1 MRGEGSG
8 FIISSDGLILTN
20 AHVVQDA
27 KEVTVKLT
35 DRREYQA
42 KVLGA
47 DPQTDVA
54 VLKIEAKNLPVVK
67 TGDVNQLQ
75 VGEWVL
81 AIGSPYGLENTAT
94 AGIVSAKGRSLPDDT
109 SVPFIQT
116 DVAVNPGNSGGPLFN
131 DRGEVVGINSQI
143 YSRTGGF
150 QGVLLDPDRRGLQDQ
165 GPDPRTRQGMIAASG
180 EHQFADLRA
189 RAASGLSFSIPID
202 VAYKIRTRSS
212 NTARSARAA
221 GRDGAGIRPGQFI
234 QAGNAD
240 GRAGRQ
246 RRQQRR
252 RTRRPAAGRCG
263 AADQRQDHRVV
274 RRPGV
279 DDHAGLARRQAQA
292 GCLAQWLAQGT
303 ERHAG
308 RRAEGQGD
316 RVVRQDVQR
325 GQLGLALRPLSP
337 QSSASPA
344 PRVCSSSSPP
354 APRPAYPG
362 DVLLSLN
369 GVPVRDIG
377 RNQAAKP
384 AIPSRCWCSATK
396 DLRAGADRLIRAYS
410 GLPGAAARGRQLAAG
425 RVDAHRGHG
434 GQVALQATR
443 VGHLRHQADIGDGG
457 RVAVAIAAGGGRGRQ
472 LRLEGLQPLVHPM
485 AVPGVLGVFV
495 HAQVCFRYFST
506 RRLFSG
512 CVSQAMPSARSRTR
526 AADGV
531 GRQQRRLR
539 MGFFQ
544 VFDDGQRLAD
554 DHRRRSAWH
563 QRRGIELAVVGRQ
576 ANHSAGSSVRRRD
589 RYAAT
594 PCARPLRADGWSSSC
609 SGCRPPAP
617 DRNPAPGS

>member
-1 MRGEGSG
+1 M
-8 FIISSDGLILTN
+8 
-20 AHVVQDA
+20 
-27 KEVTVKLT
+27 
-35 DRREYQA
+35 
-42 KVLGA
+42 GA

-150 QGVLLDPDRRGLQDQ
+150 QG
-165 GPDPRTRQGMIAASG
+165 
-180 EHQFADLRA
+180 
-189 RAASGLSFSIPID
+189 LSFSIPID
-202 VAYKIRTRSS
+202 VAYKIKDQILEHGKVQH
-212 NTARSARAA
+212 ARLGVTVQEVNQDLANSFKLETPTGALVASVERQRAE
-221 GRDGAGIRPGQFI
+221 
-234 QAGNAD
+234 
-240 GRAGRQ
+240 RAGLQ
-246 RRQQRR
+246 
-252 RTRRPAAGRCG
+252 
-263 AADQRQDHRVV
+263 
-274 RRPGV
+274 PG
-279 DDHAGLARRQAQA
+279 D
-292 GCLAQWLAQGT
+292 
-303 ERHAG
+303 
-308 RRAEGQGD
+308 
-316 RVVRQDVQR
+316 VVRQINGKTIVSSGDLASMITLASPGDKLKLDVWRNGSPKELSATLGGVPKDKATASSDTRDVQR

-337 QSSASPA
+337 QEQRQSGAEGLLIEQSAGPA
-344 PRVCSSSSPP
+344 
-354 APRPAYPG
+354 AKAGIQPG

-377 RNQAAKP
+377 RSRRNSPRPVRRAAG
-384 AIPSRCWCSATK
+384 AARRRQ
-396 DLRAGADRLIRAYS
+396 DLRAGADRLIRA
-410 GLPGAAARGRQLAAG
+410 LTPRRAACPARRHRGRQLAAG
-425 RVDAHRGHG
+425 RVDAHDRGHG

-495 HAQVCFRYFST
+495 HARVCFRYFST

-526 AADGV
+526 ARPMA
-531 GRQQRRLR
+531 
-539 MGFFQ
+539 
-544 VFDDGQRLAD
+544 
-554 DHRRRSAWH
+554 
-563 QRRGIELAVVGRQ
+563 
-576 ANHSAGSSVRRRD
+576 SAGSSGVCGWVSS
-589 RYAAT
+589 RYSMMASDWPMTASPSISVGT
-594 PCARPLRADGWSSSC
+594 SAVGLSLR
-609 SGCRPPAP
+609 
-617 DRNPAPGS
+617 